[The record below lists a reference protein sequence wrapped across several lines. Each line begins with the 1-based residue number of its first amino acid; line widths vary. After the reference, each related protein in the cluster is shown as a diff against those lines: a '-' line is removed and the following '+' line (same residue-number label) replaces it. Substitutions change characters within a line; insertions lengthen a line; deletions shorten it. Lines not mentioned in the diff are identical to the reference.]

1 MKVTNEKGI
10 SLITI
15 IIIAFILIVGFVVF
29 RMYTAE
35 EENSNEKVL
44 RIVSNLATQIQKEK
58 ANLKESL
65 QKDVTTEETMEYL
78 EKLNIIDS
86 EYNIISE
93 ELENLKLLPNGIIT
107 YNGEKKGQV
116 LLTDY
121 YDSKEV
127 KTIWTQDNTVDNNL
141 VTIQINDGKFLEIQE
156 DNNFKVWKYKFEAY
170 DDTTHGRFSY
180 WINENGDIISTER
193 VLYESASIDRVYT
206 AVYNSEVT
214 VEPGN
219 RISMN
224 LEKVGNSIVGIVE
237 GMHYAKDM
245 TKQVYSDVTKQ
256 LENYEIKGSTLE
268 RIGII
273 FTLNEEKAKDEEFG
287 CTTTGDDVGYTTIFD
302 RTREDLNTLVS
313 YNYEDTGIIMISQAI
328 NITLDAINSLS
339 PKAGDTI
346 YMKPFMLFSVDG
358 TGYYIN
364 GDITYELTY

>member
-1 MKVTNEKGI
+1 MLLLAGN
-10 SLITI
+10 SFMRL
-15 IIIAFILIVGFVVF
+15 FIVGFVVF

-156 DNNFKVWKYKFEAY
+156 DNNFKVWKY
-170 DDTTHGRFSY
+170 
-180 WINENGDIISTER
+180 I
-193 VLYESASIDRVYT
+193 
-206 AVYNSEVT
+206 
-214 VEPGN
+214 
-219 RISMN
+219 
-224 LEKVGNSIVGIVE
+224 
-237 GMHYAKDM
+237 
-245 TKQVYSDVTKQ
+245 
-256 LENYEIKGSTLE
+256 
-268 RIGII
+268 
-273 FTLNEEKAKDEEFG
+273 
-287 CTTTGDDVGYTTIFD
+287 
-302 RTREDLNTLVS
+302 
-313 YNYEDTGIIMISQAI
+313 
-328 NITLDAINSLS
+328 
-339 PKAGDTI
+339 
-346 YMKPFMLFSVDG
+346 
-358 TGYYIN
+358 
-364 GDITYELTY
+364 

>member
-1 MKVTNEKGI
+1 
-10 SLITI
+10 
-15 IIIAFILIVGFVVF
+15 
-29 RMYTAE
+29 
-35 EENSNEKVL
+35 
-44 RIVSNLATQIQKEK
+44 
-58 ANLKESL
+58 
-65 QKDVTTEETMEYL
+65 
-78 EKLNIIDS
+78 
-86 EYNIISE
+86 
-93 ELENLKLLPNGIIT
+93 
-107 YNGEKKGQV
+107 
-116 LLTDY
+116 
-121 YDSKEV
+121 
-127 KTIWTQDNTVDNNL
+127 
-141 VTIQINDGKFLEIQE
+141 
-156 DNNFKVWKYKFEAY
+156 
-170 DDTTHGRFSY
+170 
-180 WINENGDIISTER
+180 
-193 VLYESASIDRVYT
+193 
-206 AVYNSEVT
+206 
-214 VEPGN
+214 
-219 RISMN
+219 MN